1 MSEQGHGHDYQKII
15 KTLKPKYSFVY
26 EIHFMVFYN
35 SFVHELHKRTF
46 NLI

>member
-26 EIHFMVFYN
+26 EI
-35 SFVHELHKRTF
+35 
-46 NLI
+46 NLWYSIIRSYTNYIKGHSI